1 MEVKRTILIADD
13 ERSVR
18 SAFKAIFEAE
28 GYNVVLA
35 RDGVEAILNFEEK
48 RIDLILMDVMM
59 PRKNGLVACAEIRK
73 KDPLIPI
80 LFFTAM
86 PTDVSMV
93 SAFGFGADDY
103 IAKDRTPEE
112 FLLRAKT
119 ALRRSAAIGAA
130 LEADE
135 VETGEVWQIGDAIVR
150 FSDMTIV
157 LDGVEN
163 VFTRSEFLMLKLLM
177 KEPGRYF
184 SYDEIFAA
192 LRGEGYIGDEG
203 AVRSI
208 VFRLKNKFGPLA
220 SSFVSARGC
229 GYAINANIQ
238 RIR

>member
-1 MEVKRTILIADD
+1 MEVERTILIADD

-35 RDGVEAILNFEEK
+35 RDGVEAIQNFEEK

-103 IAKDRTPEE
+103 IEPALQGVHRAYEE
-112 FLLRAKT
+112 VP
-119 ALRRSAAIGAA
+119 RRQVG
-130 LEADE
+130 LPHR
-135 VETGEVWQIGDAIVR
+135 VR
-150 FSDMTIV
+150 
-157 LDGVEN
+157 LPH
-163 VFTRSEFLMLKLLM
+163 L
-177 KEPGRYF
+177 
-184 SYDEIFAA
+184 
-192 LRGEGYIGDEG
+192 
-203 AVRSI
+203 
-208 VFRLKNKFGPLA
+208 
-220 SSFVSARGC
+220 
-229 GYAINANIQ
+229 
-238 RIR
+238 